1 MLLAV
6 RGFRVVYLGL
16 DTPVAELVATAKE
29 AGVHAVVLSVSA
41 AVQPARAKRAIAA
54 LRTALPRRVRLWVG
68 GSGAPES
75 AAGVTRFESLAA
87 LDEAL
92 ATQG

>member
-1 MLLAV
+1 
-6 RGFRVVYLGL
+6 
-16 DTPVAELVATAKE
+16 
-29 AGVHAVVLSVSA
+29 VVLSVSA
-41 AVQPARAKRAIAA
+41 AVQPARAKRAITS
-54 LRTALPRRVRLWVG
+54 LRAALPRRVRLWVG

-75 AAGVTRFESLAA
+75 AAGVTRFDSLGA